1 MITSEQNRMDIAS
14 CFDHNYVMPQGI
26 MMQSLC
32 VNNKDVE
39 IVFHLII
46 DESIT
51 LQDKDDLR
59 DIAAQFPA
67 KRVEFYSIESSFFKT
82 LPRLE
87 GRNLTQA
94 TYYRLFLSEI
104 LPDNINKVLFLDGDL
119 IVRHSLL
126 SLWDTNITAVALAG
140 VSDVLSGWEI
150 SERLGYPSQLGYINA
165 GVLLINLEYWRS
177 HVVLSQFM
185 DCIAQLGDKLF
196 FHDQDVLNY
205 VFRERKMMLPIKYNL
220 ISYFLYDYRQ
230 DQRDR
235 HGQQM
240 KVALQDPVIV
250 HFIAETKP
258 WQRNVNT
265 PHMPHPFAAE
275 FKSYQDQ
282 TKWKGVFNELRP
294 VRIRIRQSVGDIA
307 RKVGLRK
314 PLSPQYI
321 SL

>member
-1 MITSEQNRMDIAS
+1 MDIAS
-14 CFDHNYVMPQGI
+14 CFDHNFVMPQGI

-32 VNNKDVE
+32 VNNKDAE

-46 DESIT
+46 DESVT
-51 LQDKDDLR
+51 QQDKDDLR
-59 DIAAQFPA
+59 EIAAKFPA

-87 GRNLTQA
+87 GQNLTQA

-104 LPDNINKVLFLDGDL
+104 LPKYINKVLFLDGDL

-126 SLWDTNITAVALAG
+126 PLWNIDISAVALAG
-140 VSDVLSGWEI
+140 VSDVLSDRGI

-165 GVLLINLEYWRS
+165 GVLLINLEYWRG
-177 HVVLSQFM
+177 HAVLSQFM
-185 DCIAQLGDKLF
+185 DCIAQLGNKLF

-205 VFRERKMMLPIKYNL
+205 VFRERKMFLPIKYNL
-220 ISYFLYDYRQ
+220 ISYFLYDDRQ
-230 DQRDR
+230 DQRDK

-258 WQRNVNT
+258 WQRDVKT
-265 PHMPHPFAAE
+265 PHMPHPFATE

-282 TKWKGVFNELRP
+282 TKWKGVFSDFRP
-294 VRIRIRQSVGDIA
+294 IKIRIRQTVGDIA

-314 PLSPQYI
+314 PLYPKYI